1 MGERLGLTLEGVRAG
16 HWEDLGQFFQT
27 SQSVGRV
34 NRNTCEQVAW
44 MGRYEFQ
51 GFCSLSFLPSV
62 S

>member
-1 MGERLGLTLEGVRAG
+1 MEGVRAG